1 MSKEERMPTTF
12 GSSEAAEQTAYLVVG
27 TLIVMAI
34 CVVILYML
42 FSTADNG
49 CPTRLVRRKD
59 GSLQIDDGQV
69 FPDMNAFQQWWHSAK
84 KGCPLPVLSGA
95 REVEVLHQEDENEQM
110 WAKTPI
116 YKVDDYEFSRVFG
129 IERNGHMDIPRQNFN
144 MILNERLFDWADK
157 PMSSDER
164 RRKYRG
170 LTEGFTATGDLKS
183 IVMSE
188 PSAEDLVK
196 EATSRYG
203 ERRHLDPRHPRN
215 PRHREGHEDNDEED
229 IECHLSREAK
239 EVAAMVAKSY
249 ENDPNY
255 EPVVTKVGPHQWEVN
270 ELKPRRRHGAVRD
283 ETVEERVVNTDND
296 AVDVQFKYRENRIVE
311 DAIDPYFPESW
322 VNSGRNERKS
332 QDPYY
337 GPVPNMERMFG
348 PTFDHKEWYHPVK
361 GPFTD

>member
-1 MSKEERMPTTF
+1 MPATF
-12 GSSEAAEQTAYLVVG
+12 GSSEAAERTTYLVIAV
-27 TLIVMAI
+27 LVALAVS
-34 CVVILYML
+34 VVIAYVL
-42 FSTADNG
+42 FSPADNG
-49 CPTRLVRRKD
+49 CPKSLVRRKD
-59 GSLQIDDGQV
+59 GSLQLDEGQV
-69 FPDMNAFQQWWHSAK
+69 FPDMNAFQQWWHAPGGAAK
-84 KGCPLPVLSGA
+84 KGCPLPILSGA
-95 REVEVLHQEDENEQM
+95 REVEVMHQEDENEQM

-129 IERNGHMDIPRQNFN
+129 IERNGHMDVPRQNFN

-164 RRKYRG
+164 RSKYRG

-183 IVMSE
+183 IVMGE

-215 PRHREGHEDNDEED
+215 PSKKHHEGNEDEED
-229 IECHLSREAK
+229 IDCHLSREAK

-249 ENDPNY
+249 ENDPNF

-270 ELKPRRRHGAVRD
+270 ELKPRRRHGEVKEEKVD
-283 ETVEERVVNTDND
+283 ERVVNTDND
-296 AVDVQFKYRENRIVE
+296 AVDVHFKYRENKIVE

-322 VNSGRNERKS
+322 GQNERKS
-332 QDPYY
+332 SDPYY

-348 PTFDHKEWYHPVK
+348 PTFDRTEWYHPGK

>member
-1 MSKEERMPTTF
+1 MPATF
-12 GSSEAAEQTAYLVVG
+12 GSSEAAEHTTYLVIAV
-27 TLIVMAI
+27 LVALAI
-34 CVVILYML
+34 SVVIAYML
-42 FSTADNG
+42 FSPADNG
-49 CPTRLVRRKD
+49 CPKSLVRRKD
-59 GSLQIDDGQV
+59 GSLQLDEGQV
-69 FPDMNAFQQWWHSAK
+69 FPDMNAFQQWWHAAK
-84 KGCPLPVLSGA
+84 KGCPLPILSGA
-95 REVEVLHQEDENEQM
+95 REVEVMHQEDENEQM

-129 IERNGHMDIPRQNFN
+129 IERNGHMDVPRQNFN

-164 RRKYRG
+164 RSKYRG

-183 IVMSE
+183 IVMGE

-215 PRHREGHEDNDEED
+215 PIHHEGNEDDDEED
-229 IECHLSREAK
+229 IDCHLSREAK

-249 ENDPNY
+249 EHDPNY

-270 ELKPRRRHGAVRD
+270 ELKPRRRHGVVD
-283 ETVEERVVNTDND
+283 EKVDERVVNTDND
-296 AVDVQFKYRENRIVE
+296 AVDVHFKYRENKIVE

-322 VNSGRNERKS
+322 GQNERKS
-332 QDPYY
+332 SDPYY

-348 PTFDHKEWYHPVK
+348 PTFDRTEWYHPGK
-361 GPFTD
+361 GPFTN